1 MNNKRKSTVIR
12 WTTTAMCIGAPLT
25 ATLLQFPVWI
35 AASDKATM
43 SGTFVI
49 LAAICSI
56 PFFKQIKEYM
66 KSPAAW
72 VMWGVMFG
80 AFVALRAIIDQM
92 VIVCGIGFA
101 ANLAALPIYKA
112 ADYLKALPDK
122 LDINDTPDIYQLES
136 NNVANKM

>member
-1 MNNKRKSTVIR
+1 MSNKRKSTVIR

-101 ANLAALPIYKA
+101 ANVLALPIYKA

>member
-1 MNNKRKSTVIR
+1 MNNKTKGTVIR

-80 AFVALRAIIDQM
+80 AFIALRAIIDQM

-101 ANLAALPIYKA
+101 ANVLALPIYKA

>member
-43 SGTFVI
+43 SGAFVI

-101 ANLAALPIYKA
+101 ANVLALPIYKA

>member
-1 MNNKRKSTVIR
+1 MTNKAKGTAIR
-12 WTTTAMCIGAPLT
+12 CTTTAMCVAAPLA

-43 SGTFVI
+43 SGTFVVI
-49 LAAICSI
+49 AAICSI
-56 PFFKQIKEYM
+56 PFFKHIKEYM

-72 VMWGVMFG
+72 VMWGIMFG

-101 ANLAALPIYKA
+101 ANVLALPIYKA

>member
-80 AFVALRAIIDQM
+80 AFIALRAIIDQM

-101 ANLAALPIYKA
+101 ANVLALPIYKA
-112 ADYLKALPDK
+112 ADYIKALPDK